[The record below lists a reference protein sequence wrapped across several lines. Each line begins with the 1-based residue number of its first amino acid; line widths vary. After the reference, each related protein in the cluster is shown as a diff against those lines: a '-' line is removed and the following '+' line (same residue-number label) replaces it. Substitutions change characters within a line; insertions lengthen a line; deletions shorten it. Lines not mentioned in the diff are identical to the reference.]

1 MNIKILIKRDW
12 SYFDPKSTAIRKT
25 FQGEPVSVGGSKIIG
40 GLEGPGNWG
49 GSGSLEGARSKKGV
63 RGMGGPRDTK
73 D

>member
-1 MNIKILIKRDW
+1 MDIKIFIKQDW
-12 SYFDPKSTAIRKT
+12 SYFDPKSTTIRKT
-25 FQGEPVSVGGSKIIG
+25 FKGEPVSVGGSKIIG

-49 GSGSLEGARSKKGV
+49 GSGSLEGVISKKGV

>member
-1 MNIKILIKRDW
+1 MK
-12 SYFDPKSTAIRKT
+12 SYFDAKPTANRKT
-25 FQGEPVSVGGSKIIG
+25 FKGEPVSVGGSKIIG

-63 RGMGGPRDTK
+63 EGMGGPRDTK